1 VRRLT
6 LMGHLPTKTAVS
18 GGNAGVASDTEMR
31 VLHVMAGAKDGG
43 AETMMLDG
51 VLALAE
57 AGVAQRVVTRGDN
70 PNRIEALAKAD
81 VPVDIASF
89 DRIFRMPTSAQI
101 AASAEALQPD
111 VVHYWMGRAG
121 EFSLPR
127 LRARNLG
134 WYGGYYKL
142 ARFRNCTWQTGVTRD
157 IARHIVAQGAPAE
170 RVSVLHTFANIAP
183 AAAVS
188 RASLATPEGAP
199 VVLALARLHW
209 KKGIDTLLDAL
220 EGLPGVYAWIAGTG
234 PLEAELKARAVQLGI
249 SDRVRFL
256 GWRNDR
262 SALLA
267 ACDVVAFPSR
277 YEPFGTVT
285 VEAWAAGKPLVV
297 ADAEGPA
304 ATVTAEHDAILTPKD
319 DPAALRKGLRRVL
332 EDGELAQRLVENG
345 RRTFESGYTKQAFVR
360 AALELYQQIRQSA

>member
-1 VRRLT
+1 MWR
-6 LMGHLPTKTAVS
+6 LPTKPVVS
-18 GGNAGVASDTEMR
+18 DLRVGVAAETDMR

-57 AGVAQRVVTRGDN
+57 AGVAQRVVTRGEN
-70 PNRIEALAKAD
+70 SNRVEALTRAG
-81 VPVDIASF
+81 VPVDLAPF
-89 DRIFRMPTSAQI
+89 DRIFRLPTSAQI
-101 AASAEALQPD
+101 AAAADDLQPD

-127 LRARNLG
+127 LRARSLG

-142 ARFRNCTWQTGVTRD
+142 SRFRNCAWQTGVTTD
-157 IARHIVAQGAPAE
+157 IARHIIAQGAPAE
-170 RVSVLHTFANIAP
+170 RVSVLHTFANVAPSEP
-183 AAAVS
+183 AA
-188 RASLATPEGAP
+188 RAPLDTPEGAP

-209 KKGIDTLLDAL
+209 KKGLDTLLDAFA
-220 EGLPGVYAWIAGTG
+220 GLPGVYLWIAGTG
-234 PLEAELKARAVQLGI
+234 PLEADLKHRTERLGLT
-249 SDRVRFL
+249 DRVRFL

-285 VEAWAAGKPLVV
+285 VEAWAAGRPLVV
-297 ADAEGPA
+297 ADTAGPA
-304 ATVTAEHDAILTPKD
+304 ATVTAEHDAILVPKD
-319 DPAALRKGLRRVL
+319 NPLALQLGLKRVL

-345 RRTFESGYTKQAFVR
+345 RRSFAAGYTKQAFVR
-360 AALELYQQIRQSA
+360 SALELYEQIRQNAA